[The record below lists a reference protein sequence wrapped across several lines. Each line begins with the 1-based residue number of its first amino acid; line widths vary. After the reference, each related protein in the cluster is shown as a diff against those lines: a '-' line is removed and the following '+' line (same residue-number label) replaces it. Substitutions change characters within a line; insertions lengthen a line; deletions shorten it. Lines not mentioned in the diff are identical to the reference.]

1 MVASTLALMS
11 TPAKQPQ
18 PQMLEQV
25 EAAIEYAARLLEERG
40 VLELLDGRLCA
51 GGDSLYNDTALVDA
65 VKRELGFGCTIF
77 EGNVR
82 VATTA
87 TAAGE
92 SERAIG
98 TSANEQ
104 ITQQVLRRGERFKG
118 ITRTLNKDWVII
130 YEPLRAGSGRI
141 IGMLA
146 AYREL
151 IDFVGELEL
160 LADLPEG
167 VLLHELDGL
176 VLDANR
182 AAADMLGLARAEL
195 LTARVADFTTE
206 HYDLDRETA
215 QLSSTGGCA
224 RLERAWRRADGFCF
238 AVELTV
244 SPVEWRGARR
254 LLTISRD
261 FSEQLAAREKLR
273 ALNEQLVQANA
284 RLEDTVAQRTQELVA
299 ARDAAMQA
307 NRAKS
312 AFLANM
318 SHELRTPL
326 NAVMGYSEMLMED
339 AIESSRFAEAR
350 DLDRIRSSSVH
361 LLGLINGILDLAKV
375 ESGKTTLHYERVTLD
390 ELLQPVL
397 DTIEPLTAKNNNTF
411 RVERLVDE
419 QAIEI
424 EIEIDVQK
432 LQQIL
437 LNLLSNA
444 LKFTRAGVVTLR
456 VRVSSSEQLGL
467 CFTVEDTGVGIAP
480 ARVRRV
486 FDAFTQADES
496 TTREFGGTGLG
507 LTITRRF
514 VELMGGEVTCESQLG
529 VGTSFRVRLP
539 LVRAIS

>member
-1 MVASTLALMS
+1 
-11 TPAKQPQ
+11 
-18 PQMLEQV
+18 
-25 EAAIEYAARLLEERG
+25 
-40 VLELLDGRLCA
+40 
-51 GGDSLYNDTALVDA
+51 
-65 VKRELGFGCTIF
+65 
-77 EGNVR
+77 
-82 VATTA
+82 
-87 TAAGE
+87 
-92 SERAIG
+92 
-98 TSANEQ
+98 
-104 ITQQVLRRGERFKG
+104 
-118 ITRTLNKDWVII
+118 
-130 YEPLRAGSGRI
+130 
-141 IGMLA
+141 
-146 AYREL
+146 
-151 IDFVGELEL
+151 
-160 LADLPEG
+160 
-167 VLLHELDGL
+167 
-176 VLDANR
+176 
-182 AAADMLGLARAEL
+182 
-195 LTARVADFTTE
+195 
-206 HYDLDRETA
+206 
-215 QLSSTGGCA
+215 
-224 RLERAWRRADGFCF
+224 
-238 AVELTV
+238 
-244 SPVEWRGARR
+244 
-254 LLTISRD
+254 
-261 FSEQLAAREKLR
+261 
-273 ALNEQLVQANA
+273 
-284 RLEDTVAQRTQELVA
+284 
-299 ARDAAMQA
+299 
-307 NRAKS
+307 
-312 AFLANM
+312 M